1 MVSVISSE
9 ASPVI
14 SSEAE
19 KSSATPDADA
29 IKAGWAGMVDALTA
43 KYPKMVRLKNTL
55 TAKEVVV
62 SDEEDVKV
70 VSFEVVND
78 AQKSWLEDRLLREME
93 NILRSA
99 LSYSKINISIQVTP
113 EEKTEKVLYM
123 PEEKAKDLIEKNG
136 EVRNLVKD
144 LSLDVK

>member
-1 MVSVISSE
+1 MTGQ
-9 ASPVI
+9 APG
-14 SSEAE
+14 AE
-19 KSSATPDADA
+19 A
-29 IKAGWAGMVDALTA
+29 IKAGWVGMVEVLTA
-43 KYPKMVRLKNTL
+43 KYPKLVRLKNAL

-78 AQKSWLEDRLLREME
+78 AQKSWLEERLLREME
-93 NILRSA
+93 TILRTS

-136 EVRNLVKD
+136 EVRELVTQ